1 MPPESFPS
9 FLADTSRHAKHWL
22 FDAALPL
29 WWERGADHEGG
40 GFHEKIGQD
49 GQAIGK
55 PVRVR
60 VQARQTYVYAR
71 AGALGWTGPWQAA
84 VRHGLTFMLSR
95 YARPDG
101 LFRSTLDSADES
113 IDLYDQ
119 AFVLFAL
126 AHAYEAEGR
135 PQALLDTA
143 QTLLRQ
149 IAAALAHDGGGYYDG
164 LPHQPILKSNPLMHL
179 LEALLAWVATGAVGN
194 FRAAA
199 LALCELATARLIH
212 PGTGAVGELF
222 TAGWAPLG
230 APEERLYE
238 PGHQFEWA
246 YLLLQAESLL
256 GIKARSQA
264 IALENFGR
272 SFGIDA
278 ARQVALFAVNEAGEP
293 TDRRARLWAQTERL
307 RTSLLFGMKHLL
319 NLLAAVA
326 LLVWGTHLVR
336 TGILR
341 VFGAN
346 LRHVLARSV
355 GNRFTAALSGVG
367 VTALVQSSTATAL
380 ITSAFVGQGL
390 ISLPVALAVMLG
402 ADIGTSLIAV
412 VFSFDLSW
420 LSPAADLHRRGAV
433 HLAPGLHVGRIGRVL
448 IGLGLMLLALRL
460 VTASTEVLTQSPVVQ
475 GPAGTSVN
483 SDLLLE
489 ITLGAVLAVISY
501 SSLAVVLLIATL
513 AASGGVPLDVALGLV
528 LGANLGS
535 GLLAVLTTAARPSRC
550 GRCRW
555 ATLAFKA
562 AGRGGAAP
570 FIGLWLL
577 HVRPY
582 LGDPADVVVLFHLSF
597 NVVVGVAFM
606 A

>member
-9 FLADTSRHAKHWL
+9 FLADTSRHAQHWL

-84 VRHGLTFMLSR
+84 MRHGLMFMLSR
-95 YARPDG
+95 YRRPDG
-101 LFRSTLDSADES
+101 LFRSTLDSADET

-135 PQALLDTA
+135 PRELLDTA
-143 QTLLRQ
+143 QALLRQ
-149 IAAALAHDGGGYYDG
+149 INAALAHGEGGYYDG

-179 LEALLAWVATGAVGN
+179 LEALLAWVAMGVEGVEGE

-199 LALCELATARLIH
+199 LALCELATTRLIN
-212 PGTGAVGELF
+212 PANGAVGELF

-230 APEERLYE
+230 APQERLYE

-246 YLLLQAESLL
+246 YLLLQAEGLL

-278 ARQVALFAVNEAGEP
+278 TRQVALFAVNQAGEA

-307 RTSLLFGMKHLL
+307 RTSLLFATQGI
-319 NLLAAVA
+319 NNTAGTEAFQAAVA
-326 LLVWGTHLVR
+326 GSFSGLTRFLATEVPGLWHEWQREDGGFDLAPSPASSLYHLMTGLEGLLTHE
-336 TGILR
+336 
-341 VFGAN
+341 
-346 LRHVLARSV
+346 
-355 GNRFTAALSGVG
+355 
-367 VTALVQSSTATAL
+367 
-380 ITSAFVGQGL
+380 
-390 ISLPVALAVMLG
+390 ALAV
-402 ADIGTSLIAV
+402 S
-412 VFSFDLSW
+412 SRS
-420 LSPAADLHRRGAV
+420 
-433 HLAPGLHVGRIGRVL
+433 HVERTL
-448 IGLGLMLLALRL
+448 
-460 VTASTEVLTQSPVVQ
+460 TA
-475 GPAGTSVN
+475 
-483 SDLLLE
+483 
-489 ITLGAVLAVISY
+489 
-501 SSLAVVLLIATL
+501 
-513 AASGGVPLDVALGLV
+513 
-528 LGANLGS
+528 
-535 GLLAVLTTAARPSRC
+535 
-550 GRCRW
+550 
-555 ATLAFKA
+555 
-562 AGRGGAAP
+562 
-570 FIGLWLL
+570 
-577 HVRPY
+577 
-582 LGDPADVVVLFHLSF
+582 
-597 NVVVGVAFM
+597 
-606 A
+606 